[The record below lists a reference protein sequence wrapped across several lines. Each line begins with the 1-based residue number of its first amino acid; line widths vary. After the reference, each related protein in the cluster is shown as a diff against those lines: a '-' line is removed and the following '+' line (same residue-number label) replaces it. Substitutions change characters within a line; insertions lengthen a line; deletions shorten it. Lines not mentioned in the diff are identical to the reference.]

1 MLHAIKILQN
11 ADFGFLKLERN
22 LKESHCHCFLATS
35 RIKVPQDAQ
44 HKHRVC
50 FCLGS
55 QSPESTYK
63 QGSSVETN
71 PGSKTVMCW
80 RFPVLTSIRGHGCLI
95 NIDVRWAMQIRS
107 SAQTRS
113 KASQIWHIP
122 NTLFQ
127 ATFFAAATT
136 KKVWHTIDMRCK
148 LLCKKTELY
157 RGIHMGT

>member
-1 MLHAIKILQN
+1 MIRYSRAMLHAIKILQN

-22 LKESHCHCFLATS
+22 LKESHCHFFLATS

-63 QGSSVETN
+63 QGNSVETN
-71 PGSKTVMCW
+71 PGSKTVMCC

-113 KASQIWHIP
+113 KAPRFDISQTRYFKP
-122 NTLFQ
+122 RSSQ
-127 ATFFAAATT
+127 RQQQ
-136 KKVWHTIDMRCK
+136 KR
-148 LLCKKTELY
+148 Y
-157 RGIHMGT
+157 GIL